1 MSVNH
6 IKSALMLMLVALV
19 TACGGGGGSGNSS
32 GFNPPGYNAT
42 ATAQQTSIPSGS
54 STDISVRFTEPNGT
68 PIRDGVV
75 VSAAVSPSSVGTIV
89 GINAG
94 GATQG
99 PTATTVA
106 GNANFRFTGDAPGTA
121 TITFSATDP
130 NAPARTITATTTIT
144 VTAGPQRLT
153 IQAERTT
160 LPINAFNIAPFV
172 GSPYMSEV
180 TIIVRDAQGNP
191 VNQPNGIQVSV
202 NPVGSTGGFSTL
214 DDPATTINEFE
225 QRFGQRPVDV
235 VAGRATIFLHS
246 LNFSGTTTL
255 TVTHTG
261 TDGRTF
267 EATQVFTIVSTLPPL
282 PAQVIINQPTNPL
295 YVVSSGGNSS
305 AQIELI
311 VLDGIGQ
318 PVPDPVAGNNAFNN
332 VRVEILGDA
341 LGARLTGVNAAGQTV
356 SGTSISVRT
365 FNGISGF
372 SLSGATRP
380 GTVVIRATADRADNN
395 VDNGISDAV
404 FGQRTIVISDGVLF
418 DLQITEPLIDA
429 LFVNPVDRN
438 VTVTPDQPPSN
449 VNEPDGTYSVTVSV
463 IATDR
468 QGNPVLPGTV
478 ISFGLIDEPQELGQ
492 GDFLLSGNDGRPQVG
507 GTNFTALSGQFLT
520 AGGGAGP
527 GDTLVVFGKR
537 ESGLPPGLTP
547 PPHGYRDL
555 ESARQIARVNSQ
567 TSLDVTRRFN
577 FNDDTGVSVPVPAP
591 GLLPYVIGRATDG
604 NITAT
609 ATTNER
615 GVASVRMN
623 YPASRL
629 GKVVVIWA
637 QGSGDIVAGS
647 PETVTDAQTTQFSG
661 VAPLELFV
669 SPNAIPANTTANV
682 QACIVDARSQPVSG
696 VLITAGFAD
705 FEGTGSVTFLGSGAL
720 PNLTGPSGCVTARI
734 TTSGVSAGNPTVVF
748 SGGGDTASVAII
760 RGSLVLQAVPS
771 TIFGSAVIT
780 LTLVDAAGVPQSGY
794 QLVGSCT
801 ADSQTTLVLSN
812 GPGVTNASGQTTVTI
827 TATNLNR
834 AGSAGSGTCT
844 FQTSDGTATATVTAQ
859 GTDLCTVG
867 LSPPPPGCVQP
878 QQTALAVTISS
889 PASLGATVVSSPSGL
904 TCSRPTA
911 SPDPT
916 TSCPTVLF
924 DRDTSVELGVNVL
937 PAGSPAVVTASGGC
951 VLTSSPGDPVI
962 RLRADMTGV
971 GVACGISIS
980 QPAP

>member
-1 MSVNH
+1 MSANYL
-6 IKSALMLMLVALV
+6 KSALLLMLVSLI

-32 GFNPPGYNAT
+32 GFNPPGFNAT
-42 ATAQQTSIPSGS
+42 ATAQQTTIPSGS
-54 STDISVRFTEPNGT
+54 STDISVRFTEANGT

-106 GNANFRFTGDAPGTA
+106 GNANFRFTGDTPGTA
-121 TITFSATDP
+121 TVTFSATDP
-130 NAPARTITATTTIT
+130 NAPARTLTASVTIT

-160 LPINAFNIAPFV
+160 LPINAFNIGPFV

-214 DDPATTINEFE
+214 DDPATPINEFE

-261 TDGRTF
+261 ADGRTF

-282 PAQVIINQPTNPL
+282 PAQVIINQPASPL
-295 YVVSSGGNSS
+295 YVVGSGGNSS

-318 PVPDPVAGNNAFNN
+318 PVPDPRAGNNVFNN

-341 LGARLTGVNAAGQTV
+341 LGARLTGINAAGQTV
-356 SGTSISVRT
+356 SGTSILVRT

-418 DLQITEPLIDA
+418 DLQITQPLINA
-429 LFVNPVDRN
+429 LFVNPVNED
-438 VTVTPDQPPSN
+438 VTVTPGQSVP
-449 VNEPDGTYSVTVSV
+449 NEPDGTYSVTISV

-492 GDFLLSGNDGRPQVG
+492 GDFLLRGNDGRPQVG
-507 GTNFTALSGQFLT
+507 GTNFTSLSGQFLT

-647 PETVTDAQTTQFSG
+647 PETVTDAQTTQFFG
-661 VAPLELFV
+661 AAPLRLFV
-669 SPNAIPANTTANV
+669 SPSTIPANTTANV
-682 QACIVDARSQPVSG
+682 RACIVDALSAPVSG
-696 VLITAGFAD
+696 VAINASFAD
-705 FEGTGSVTFLGSGAL
+705 FEGTGTVTFLGGGVF
-720 PNLTGPSGCVTARI
+720 PNLTDSSGCVTARV

-748 SGGGDTASVAII
+748 TGGGDSAPVSLV
-760 RGSLVLQAVPS
+760 RGSLVLQAVP
-771 TIFGSAVIT
+771 TLIFGTRNIV
-780 LTLVDAAGVPQSGY
+780 LTLVDGAGVPQPGY
-794 QLVGSCT
+794 QIIGSCT
-801 ADSQTTLVLSN
+801 AVAPTRLELLN
-812 GPGVTNASGQTTVTI
+812 GPGTTNASGQTTVDILT
-827 TATNLNR
+827 TNLNQIG
-834 AGSAGSGTCT
+834 AAGSGSCT
-844 FQTSDGTATATVTAQ
+844 FSTADGTATATVNAQ
-859 GTDLCTVG
+859 GTDICELAFSPPPVG
-867 LSPPPPGCVQP
+867 CPSPPPPP
-878 QQTALAVTISS
+878 QFTLNVNLSGA
-889 PASLGATVVSSPSGL
+889 LGATVVSSPEGILCPKAPGEVRVCSG
-904 TCSRPTA
+904 TFNQGTTVTVSIRPSNDAPA
-911 SPDPT
+911 SVQFVAPNDCVRQTNTT
-916 TSCPTVLF
+916 TSAVGTVLLSAN
-924 DRDTSVELGVNVL
+924 RQCTVTVN
-937 PAGSPAVVTASGGC
+937 
-951 VLTSSPGDPVI
+951 
-962 RLRADMTGV
+962 
-971 GVACGISIS
+971 
-980 QPAP
+980 